1 MDLYNKHSVAI
12 LLATYNSQNYLQ
24 ELLNSIICQD
34 HKDWILYI
42 RDDGSSDNTLLIV
55 DKYVKSYS
63 NIVLLIDSVRGR
75 GSKNS
80 FLWMLQHV
88 DSEYYMFCDHDD
100 IWLNEKISKTYQ
112 KMTEVEKS
120 NINVPVIIHT
130 DLIVVDE
137 KLNEISPSFW
147 EYSNIKPF
155 YSSFNYYSAY
165 NNVTGCTMMFNNV
178 AKNISLDICPDA
190 PMHDLWLAMVV
201 SLKNGIIK
209 YISEPLI
216 LYRQHG
222 KNVLGAQ
229 KNPSVIDRLFI
240 FKKVLESNK
249 KLYRTVNFL
258 KKTSYC
264 KFIFNKIYFFL
275 KNRSK

>member
-1 MDLYNKHSVAI
+1 MNLDNNHSVAI
-12 LLATYNSQNYLQ
+12 LLATYNSQNYLD
-24 ELLNSIICQD
+24 ELLNSIIYQT

-42 RDDGSSDNTLLIV
+42 RDDGSSDNTLLII
-55 DKYVKSYS
+55 DQYVKTYP
-63 NIVLLIDSVRGR
+63 NIVLLVDSVKGR

-80 FLWMLQHV
+80 FLWMLQSV
-88 DSEYYMFCDHDD
+88 ESKYYMFCDHDD
-100 IWLNEKISKTYQ
+100 VWLNEKISKTYQ
-112 KMTEVEKS
+112 KMIEVEKS
-120 NINVPVIIHT
+120 NYKVPVIIHT

-155 YSSFNYYSAY
+155 FSSFNYYSAY
-165 NNVTGCTMMFNNV
+165 NNVTGCTMMFNNA
-178 AKNISLDICPDA
+178 AKNISLDTCPDA

-201 SLKNGIIK
+201 SLNNGIIK

-229 KNPSVIDRLFI
+229 KNPNVIDRLLMFG
-240 FKKVLESNK
+240 KVLESNK
-249 KLYRTVNFL
+249 KLYKTVDFL

-264 KFIFNKIYFFL
+264 KFICNKIYFFL

>member
-1 MDLYNKHSVAI
+1 MSKIAI
-12 LLATYNSQNYLQ
+12 LLATYNSQNYLD
-24 ELLNSIICQD
+24 ELLNSIINQT
-34 HKDWILYI
+34 HNDWVLYI
-42 RDDGSSDNTLLIV
+42 RDDGSDDNTLLII

-63 NIVLLIDSVRGR
+63 NIVLLIDSVKGR

-80 FLWMLQHV
+80 FLWMLQSV
-88 DSEYYMFCDHDD
+88 ESEYYMFCDHDD

-112 KMTEVEKS
+112 KMIEVEES
-120 NINVPVIIHT
+120 NDKAPVIIHT

-137 KLNEISPSFW
+137 KLNKISPSFW
-147 EYSNIKPF
+147 KYSNIKPF

-178 AKNISLDICPDA
+178 AKKISLDICPDA
-190 PMHDLWLAMVV
+190 PMHDLWLALVV
-201 SLKNGIIK
+201 SLNNGIIK
-209 YISEPLI
+209 YVSEPLI

-229 KNPSVIDRLFI
+229 KNPNVLNRLLI
-240 FKKVLESNK
+240 FGKVFESNK
-249 KLYRTVNFL
+249 KLYKTVNFL

-264 KFIFNKIYFFL
+264 KFIYNKIYFFL